1 MSILIKRGILAAT
14 VLFAV
19 TASTALPPAPAN
31 DLCAD
36 AVTIVGGSSTL
47 GSTTTATIDGTA
59 FCGTSNTAP
68 GIWYHVDGT
77 GNVFRARTD
86 APGTTFDTKLTV
98 FSGGCGT
105 LTCVDGDDDG
115 GAGLQSRVDWF
126 SAPGEEYLILVHGFG
141 AATGD
146 FELVLEEFP
155 PAPNDDVC
163 DALPVSVDST
173 TPFDNTLAS
182 AQAGEVNPGGGTGAS
197 SCNSQDGWCSF
208 ETDVDNSVWFTF
220 EGPPSGCVNI
230 IAPELD
236 YQLALWQ
243 AETCFDFASFSEIAA
258 NDDSGDDIFPG
269 AYIFAP
275 GIIESC
281 VVPGETYWIQLDG
294 YAGAFGPGTLVIEDC
309 GYEMGDIDCDD
320 VINPDDNCTD
330 VPNPS
335 QDDADGDD
343 LGDACDGIHF
353 STETSFF
360 VPGPQ
365 HLFNTIGYSIEP
377 LSSTIDIL
385 FAVLPSNTNLDA
397 LDTKDGDVLFSVR
410 PATHVLIGGV
420 LTQLKETV
428 IYRFDGAT
436 ISEELNP
443 RDLDVRLQTLNALDC
458 LGDGSYLI
466 SVDETRRVRHAGGRA
481 NMRPWQVW
489 HMVPD
494 GLGGATLHLAKD
506 FGPLGFTD
514 VNGVDMLDDGRI
526 AVSNRD
532 TRFVSLPGLN
542 RIWKQN
548 VYIYDPADDS
558 LIESFDGSDFYLD
571 DLDALV
577 LADHEAPVPPACN

>member
-1 MSILIKRGILAAT
+1 ML
-14 VLFAV
+14 
-19 TASTALPPAPAN
+19 
-31 DLCAD
+31 
-36 AVTIVGGSSTL
+36 
-47 GSTTTATIDGTA
+47 
-59 FCGTSNTAP
+59 
-68 GIWYHVDGT
+68 GT
-77 GNVFRARTD
+77 GNGFTARTD
-86 APGTTFDTKLTV
+86 APGTNYDTKLTV
-98 FSGGCGT
+98 FSGDCGT

-115 GAGLQSRVDWF
+115 AGGLRSRVDWV
-126 SAPGEEYLILVHGFG
+126 SAPGDDYLILVHGFSSF
-141 AATGD
+141 TGD
-146 FELVLEEFP
+146 FELVLEEVP
-155 PAPNDDVC
+155 PPVNDDVC
-163 DALPVSVDST
+163 DALPVSIDST
-173 TPFDNTLAS
+173 TPFDNTFAL
-182 AQAGEVNPGGGTGAS
+182 AQAGEVSPGGGTDGIS

-208 ETDVDNSVWFTF
+208 ETGVDNSVWFTF

-230 IAPELD
+230 IAPERD

-269 AYIFAP
+269 AHSFAP
-275 GIIESC
+275 GVIESC

-294 YAGAFGPGTLVIEDC
+294 FAGAFGPGTLVIEDC
-309 GYEMGDIDCDD
+309 GYELGDIDCDD
-320 VINPDDNCTD
+320 VPNLDDNCTD
-330 VPNPS
+330 TANPG
-335 QDDADGDD
+335 QEDADGDD
-343 LGDACDGIHF
+343 LGDECDGIHF

-377 LSSTIDIL
+377 LSSTIDTL

-410 PATHVLIGGV
+410 PATYVLIGGV

-428 IYRFDGAT
+428 IYRFDGVT
-436 ISEELNP
+436 IAEELDP
-443 RDLDVRLQTLNALDC
+443 RDLGVRLQTLNAIDC

-494 GLGGATLHLAKD
+494 GLGGATLELAKD

-526 AVSNRD
+526 AVSNRE

-548 VYIYDPADDS
+548 VYIYDPDDDS

-577 LADHEAPVPPACN
+577 LADHEAPVPPTCPI